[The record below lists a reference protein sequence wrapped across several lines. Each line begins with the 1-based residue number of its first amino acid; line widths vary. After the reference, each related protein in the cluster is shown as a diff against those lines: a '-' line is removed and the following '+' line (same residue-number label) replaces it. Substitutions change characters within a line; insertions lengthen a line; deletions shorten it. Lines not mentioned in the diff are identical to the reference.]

1 MKSVCKHVT
10 NSHQNNTSHRLKEQ
24 TDLGSERIRHM
35 ASGGLVYHR
44 GNHKHEPSLEE
55 SDSASAPL
63 QQYRYCKVTATF
75 PLSYWYTN
83 SGISLPVNYD
93 DVTVKLGSL
102 FSMINGRQSTTCIL
116 SVTVRPQNAPLRK
129 CNKPLSHT
137 HIQANSPSLSV
148 FSWHCTK
155 SDFACR
161 HQCGRVCVCVLWH
174 LDGRAREISLKSIWT
189 HGPMKLH
196 R

>member
-10 NSHQNNTSHRLKEQ
+10 NSHQNNISQAKRTDWSGIWAYSAHGLRWPCLSQRKSQ
-24 TDLGSERIRHM
+24 TRAVTWRIRQ
-35 ASGGLVYHR
+35 R
-44 GNHKHEPSLEE
+44 IRTPSAIQILQ
-55 SDSASAPL
+55 SDSHIPSVIL
-63 QQYRYCKVTATF
+63 IYKLWNLSSCKC
-75 PLSYWYTN
+75 Y
-83 SGISLPVNYD
+83 YD

-116 SVTVRPQNAPLRK
+116 SVTVRPQNVPLRK

-161 HQCGRVCVCVLWH
+161 HQCGRVCVCVCVFY
-174 LDGRAREISLKSIWT
+174 DI
-189 HGPMKLH
+189 
-196 R
+196 